1 MKGKSREPIKV
12 GPKSHEIELGHI
24 PDWHIWDLKSATLQ
38 FLLPRLQAFKRF
50 HVDGKAQ
57 GIPIWVAPYC
67 EREQPSEIEL
77 SQKWIEILDQMIL
90 GFEVIATPSSFLT
103 IDLEEQ
109 SAIKERG
116 FKLFAEFFEHLWD

>member
-1 MKGKSREPIKV
+1 METVESDGDGWI

-90 GFEVIATPSSFLT
+90 GFEVIATPSSF
-103 IDLEEQ
+103 
-109 SAIKERG
+109 SS
-116 FKLFAEFFEHLWD
+116 FFPANPSRAVAFGLGE